1 MREFKLI
8 RDDFSVKNISEEE
21 ILDGTVFGSADIR
34 FENTGKQVT
43 AARIKKSYKKRSA
56 GVQIITVDGSEEYVL
71 VERR

>member
-1 MREFKLI
+1 MKDFKLI
-8 RDDFSVKNISEEE
+8 CDDFSVRNVSEDE
-21 ILDGTVFGSADIR
+21 ILDGTIFGSSDIR
-34 FENTGKQVT
+34 FGHTGKQVT